1 MRGEIFFKIAGPKL
15 CEVMKFVK
23 IMRKYENKSGFWIRE
38 RLKISKIR
46 KYAIMVDRENKEGI
60 NRIGVVHILLLQ
72 NLNWL
77 NPSPLPSLRDE
88 IKIGKCYNIV

>member
-1 MRGEIFFKIAGPKL
+1 
-15 CEVMKFVK
+15 MKFVK

-88 IKIGKCYNIV
+88 IKIRKCYNIV

>member
-1 MRGEIFFKIAGPKL
+1 MKL
-15 CEVMKFVK
+15 VK

-38 RLKISKIR
+38 RLKISKMR

-72 NLNWL
+72 NLN
-77 NPSPLPSLRDE
+77 
-88 IKIGKCYNIV
+88 

>member
-1 MRGEIFFKIAGPKL
+1 
-15 CEVMKFVK
+15 
-23 IMRKYENKSGFWIRE
+23 MRKYENKSGFWIRE

-46 KYAIMVDRENKEGI
+46 KYGIMVDRENKEGI

>member
-1 MRGEIFFKIAGPKL
+1 
-15 CEVMKFVK
+15 MKFVK

-77 NPSPLPSLRDE
+77 NPFPLPSLRDE
-88 IKIGKCYNIV
+88 IKIRKCYNIV

>member
-1 MRGEIFFKIAGPKL
+1 MGYSFCLNSDYTQKWKIFKKNGLNEYNIMMNMEACLAKSKTDRVWKL
-15 CEVMKFVK
+15 QLIEEKM
-23 IMRKYENKSGFWIRE
+23 
-38 RLKISKIR
+38 
-46 KYAIMVDRENKEGI
+46 NKEGI

>member
-1 MRGEIFFKIAGPKL
+1 
-15 CEVMKFVK
+15 MKFVK

-77 NPSPLPSLRDE
+77 NPSPLPSLRDDL
-88 IKIGKCYNIV
+88 KIRKCYNIV

>member
-1 MRGEIFFKIAGPKL
+1 
-15 CEVMKFVK
+15 MKFVK

-72 NLNWL
+72 NLKWL

-88 IKIGKCYNIV
+88 IKKQKMLQYRVGSSQKLALYSPLGDD